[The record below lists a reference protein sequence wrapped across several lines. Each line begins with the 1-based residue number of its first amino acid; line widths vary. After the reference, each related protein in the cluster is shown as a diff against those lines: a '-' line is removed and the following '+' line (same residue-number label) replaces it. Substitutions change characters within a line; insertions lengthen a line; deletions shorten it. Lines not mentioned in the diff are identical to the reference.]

1 MSQTNIEN
9 KNKSNKIKLDF
20 KNSKY
25 STGEEKKSLLKYG

>member
-25 STGEEKKSLLKYG
+25 STGREKNPLLKFG